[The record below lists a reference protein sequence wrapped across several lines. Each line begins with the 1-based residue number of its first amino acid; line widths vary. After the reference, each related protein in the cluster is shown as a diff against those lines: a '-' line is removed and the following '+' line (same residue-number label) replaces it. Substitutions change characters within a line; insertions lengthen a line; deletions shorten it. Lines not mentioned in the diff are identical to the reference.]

1 MMKRL
6 LYLGYYAKELDRV
19 KFRKFVN
26 HVSTHE
32 RLPKWRLYADIIV
45 SSLRYNISFN
55 EYFLFHFY
63 NSGSET
69 RATYAG
75 TGFMYEYQL
84 AMNPKS
90 NRAVLE
96 DKLQF
101 LAAYRDFVIHDYAS
115 LTDMKRDPAIA
126 ARLLANPSG
135 KVVLKGSDGQ
145 CGRGIEVRESNDF
158 TPASL
163 IARLE
168 EIGND
173 FVEEYVRQ
181 HEALDRLSPSGLN
194 TVRIVTQLDE
204 NDQVDIIGARLR
216 ITVNSSVDNMA
227 AGNIA
232 APIDP
237 DTGVVTGGGVYSD
250 ITKPIEDV
258 HPVTGEPIVG
268 FQVPYWREA
277 AEMVRKAALMDKG
290 NRSVGWDVAITANGP
305 ELIEGNHDWCK
316 LLWQLP
322 VRKGLKTI
330 LQRYQKTAY
339 TT

>member
-19 KFRKFVN
+19 KFRKFIN
-26 HVSTHE
+26 HVSTYD
-32 RLPKWRLYADIIV
+32 RIPKWKLFADMIT

-63 NSGSET
+63 KSDHKLRS
-69 RATYAG
+69 TYAG

-90 NRAVLE
+90 KRHVLE
-96 DKLQF
+96 DKLAF
-101 LAAYRDFVIHDYAS
+101 LREFKDFVIHDYAS
-115 LTDMKRDPAIA
+115 LVDMRHDTSIA

-145 CGRGIEVRESNDF
+145 CGRGIEVRESKDF
-158 TPASL
+158 TPESL
-163 IARLE
+163 IERLQ

-173 FVEEYVRQ
+173 FVEEFVMQ
-181 HEALDRLSPSGLN
+181 HHDLNRLSSSGLN
-194 TVRIVTQLDE
+194 TVRIVTQLNDRDE
-204 NDQVDIIGARLR
+204 ADIIGARLR
-216 ITVNSSVDNMA
+216 ITVNSPVDNMA

-237 DTGVVTGGGVYSD
+237 ETGVVIGGGVYSD
-250 ITKPIEDV
+250 ITKPIEEV
-258 HPVTGEPIVG
+258 HPVTGVPIVG
-268 FQVPYWREA
+268 FHVPFWKEA
-277 AEMVRKAALMDKG
+277 AEMVRRAALIEKG
-290 NRSVGWDVAITANGP
+290 NRSVGWDVAITSRGP

-322 VRKGLKTI
+322 VQKGLKNI
-330 LQRYQKTAY
+330 LQQYQKTAPN
-339 TT
+339 T